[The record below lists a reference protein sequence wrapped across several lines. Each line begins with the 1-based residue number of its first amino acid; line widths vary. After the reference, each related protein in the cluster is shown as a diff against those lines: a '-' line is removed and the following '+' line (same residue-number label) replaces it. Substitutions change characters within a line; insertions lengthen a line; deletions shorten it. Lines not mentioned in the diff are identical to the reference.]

1 MLEARAFD
9 NIYRHFDELADHFMQ
24 PDAWSILANLIYWTV
39 LLLIALAKALSL
51 AVIAFGLIASA
62 VCGLLGPIFVPFFIV
77 PKLEW
82 LFWGWLKSFIQ
93 YPFIPVV
100 AIAFLMIFEQFV
112 FRYVTTLPPTITSAE
127 YRRVRPAGG
136 GGDCDVLRR
145 DGPGPIAHELDLL
158 GTRWP
163 DHDFVRPADPPP
175 AVARRKSNA
184 KAILQRSRSP
194 ARASRSRDP
203 GVLERLLRRDRDR
216 DSLRPGERRVVDRVA
231 AAERP
236 LWQMKGRAMNA
247 TVADLNPKT
256 LDSAKRQFVELYGS
270 ALVMNTYLK
279 IALVLV
285 SLVALGLLGLN
296 FHTTAKYS
304 QVKPLV
310 IRIDDVGRAEAV
322 QYDAAGYQPQ
332 APEMRY
338 FLTQFIVKHFSRLR
352 ATVQREYPDSLFFLE
367 PALADATIAQ
377 NEQSRVLET
386 FLTNP
391 SADEVDIVVQNV
403 SLSELA
409 KPPYKAS
416 VSFQKLLYSPGTRQ
430 ERARQTFI
438 AQIDFSLRDHVPN
451 EFIRVNP
458 LGLQV
463 SYFRVD
469 QAFEEAER

>member
-1 MLEARAFD
+1 
-9 NIYRHFDELADHFMQ
+9 
-24 PDAWSILANLIYWTV
+24 
-39 LLLIALAKALSL
+39 
-51 AVIAFGLIASA
+51 
-62 VCGLLGPIFVPFFIV
+62 
-77 PKLEW
+77 
-82 LFWGWLKSFIQ
+82 
-93 YPFIPVV
+93 
-100 AIAFLMIFEQFV
+100 
-112 FRYVTTLPPTITSAE
+112 
-127 YRRVRPAGG
+127 
-136 GGDCDVLRR
+136 
-145 DGPGPIAHELDLL
+145 
-158 GTRWP
+158 
-163 DHDFVRPADPPP
+163 
-175 AVARRKSNA
+175 
-184 KAILQRSRSP
+184 
-194 ARASRSRDP
+194 
-203 GVLERLLRRDRDR
+203 
-216 DSLRPGERRVVDRVA
+216 
-231 AAERP
+231 
-236 LWQMKGRAMNA
+236 MNA

-256 LDSAKRQFVELYGS
+256 LDGAKRQFVELYGS

-338 FLTQFIVKHFSRLR
+338 FLSRLR

-391 SADEVDIVVQNV
+391 SADEIDIVVQNV

-409 KPPYKAS
+409 KPPFKAS
-416 VSFQKLLYSPGTRQ
+416 VSFQKLLYAPGTRQ

-469 QAFEEAER
+469 QAFEEAGR